1 MTADLPIVEFAF
13 PGPLRDK
20 IVAAIE
26 AGTKTTTS
34 SLLREYEVAG
44 EPVPHVGFRGVL
56 VDSEGRRRAVL
67 ETTSVELLP
76 LRDVP
81 LGHALS
87 EGEGYVSVDEWRA
100 GHVRFWSTA
109 EMRRELGD
117 DFAVDDSTV
126 VVLERFEIVRE
137 GIGYWSSESG

>member
-126 VVLERFEIVRE
+126 VVLERFEIVR
-137 GIGYWSSESG
+137 